1 MGRWLLRRCL
11 RDLALIPLIA
21 FLVFQVMRV
30 LPLPGGEGKFA
41 RDPAARAEVRDR
53 LGFDR
58 PLGFLEPWKLLVR
71 DEPLGN
77 EGTGYRGREVLAM
90 LQGSLRVGVA
100 ALALA
105 LALAVGYALL
115 RAWNRRA
122 WLEALLDLVPTAIY
136 GTPAFVLALG
146 AARLAG
152 GGAGTEPDLRAYEG
166 LLALVIAIGPGA
178 FLGSRLHQA
187 MATERR
193 QAYMLTALA
202 KGLSDFQALLW
213 HALPNALGAM
223 TDVLGL
229 AAASLLAGSFV
240 AEKVFNV
247 PNFGLLYVTS
257 VEQGEVALVVIAT
270 TLFEAILVGAGLG
283 ADLLRLLFVP
293 RSRSFQGRP

>member
-1 MGRWLLRRCL
+1 MSRWLLRRCL

-21 FLVFQVMRV
+21 FLVFQVMRA
-30 LPLPGGEGKFA
+30 LPLPGSEGKFA
-41 RDPAARAEVRDR
+41 RNPAARMELRSR

-58 PLGFLEPWKLLVR
+58 PLGFLEPWKRLVR

-90 LQGSLRVGVA
+90 LQGSLRVGAV

-105 LALAVGYALL
+105 LTLAVGYALL

-122 WLEALLDLVPTAIY
+122 WLEALLALIPTAVY
-136 GTPAFVLALG
+136 GTPAFVLALL

-152 GGAGTEPDLRAYEG
+152 GGASTEPDLRGYEL

-178 FLGSRLHQA
+178 FLGSVLHQA
-187 MATERR
+187 LEAERA

-202 KGLSDFQALLW
+202 KGLTDFQALLW
-213 HALPNALGAM
+213 HALPNALGPLA
-223 TDVLGL
+223 DVLGL

-240 AEKVFNV
+240 VEKVFNV
-247 PNFGLLYVTS
+247 PYFGLLYVRS

-270 TLFEAILVGAGLG
+270 TCFAAILVAAGLG
-283 ADLLRLLFVP
+283 ADLLRLLFTP
-293 RSRSFQGRP
+293 RAWRGRP